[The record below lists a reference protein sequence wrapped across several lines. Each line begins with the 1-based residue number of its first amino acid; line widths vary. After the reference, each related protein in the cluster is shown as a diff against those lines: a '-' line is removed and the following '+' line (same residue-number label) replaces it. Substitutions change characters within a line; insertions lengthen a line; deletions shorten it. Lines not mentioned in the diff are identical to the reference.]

1 MKFSK
6 LRPSRSILARAIWGD
21 VALVTFAIAA
31 LTGMFVMVERDGMRR
46 QLTLRANAVASFAAA
61 QSEFAMLVGDRAAL
75 ERLASAALSGEDV
88 VFVEFT
94 QDRGVVRFNRPAE
107 TGRNRMPAAPLVV
120 SAAVLA
126 PAETALMDW
135 KPAPVRRE
143 LGSVRIGMSVERQ
156 DARLAASIRRS
167 LAVALGCLAIT
178 LVLQIRQ
185 LRRLLEPL
193 HGLIRFTDIIG
204 RGDLSRRAP
213 VSRTDEIGQLGQAFN
228 RMVQAL
234 GTTTVSRDYVDG
246 ILRSMGEALIVVD
259 TAGIVRTVN
268 PAAQELLGYSAPDL
282 EGSAAEAVL
291 SGANLPPTP
300 AQGLEIGY
308 RHRSGLEIPVLLT
321 SAPLRGPDGV
331 VRGSVWV
338 AQNMTERKRVYE
350 ELVAARDTAEQ
361 ANRAKSQFLAN
372 MSHEL
377 RTPLNAVIGYSELL
391 MDECRDRAL
400 EDLVPDLE
408 RIRSSGN
415 HLLRLVEDVLDL
427 SKIEAGRMQVQNE
440 LFDVAGAIRDVV
452 AMVRPAADRN
462 GNRLSVEADTTLGRI
477 CADEA
482 KFRQSLLNLMS
493 NACKF
498 TEGGVVSVS
507 AARTVAHGAEW
518 LHVRVADTGIG
529 IASEHLS
536 KLFLSFS
543 QADGTVTRRYGGTGL
558 GLAITRRFCQMMGGD
573 VSVQTELGRGST
585 FTITLPAQP
594 AQSLEGV
601 GA

>member
-1 MKFSK
+1 
-6 LRPSRSILARAIWGD
+6 
-21 VALVTFAIAA
+21 
-31 LTGMFVMVERDGMRR
+31 
-46 QLTLRANAVASFAAA
+46 
-61 QSEFAMLVGDRAAL
+61 
-75 ERLASAALSGEDV
+75 
-88 VFVEFT
+88 
-94 QDRGVVRFNRPAE
+94 
-107 TGRNRMPAAPLVV
+107 
-120 SAAVLA
+120 
-126 PAETALMDW
+126 
-135 KPAPVRRE
+135 
-143 LGSVRIGMSVERQ
+143 
-156 DARLAASIRRS
+156 
-167 LAVALGCLAIT
+167 
-178 LVLQIRQ
+178 
-185 LRRLLEPL
+185 
-193 HGLIRFTDIIG
+193 
-204 RGDLSRRAP
+204 
-213 VSRTDEIGQLGQAFN
+213 
-228 RMVQAL
+228 
-234 GTTTVSRDYVDG
+234 
-246 ILRSMGEALIVVD
+246 
-259 TAGIVRTVN
+259 
-268 PAAQELLGYSAPDL
+268 
-282 EGSAAEAVL
+282 
-291 SGANLPPTP
+291 
-300 AQGLEIGY
+300 
-308 RHRSGLEIPVLLT
+308 
-321 SAPLRGPDGV
+321 
-331 VRGSVWV
+331 
-338 AQNMTERKRVYE
+338 MTERKRVYE

-573 VSVQTELGRGST
+573 VSVQTELGCGST